1 MYILGHH
8 KGSIASAPVKVEV
21 EKPVPIIE
29 VPALSYDELIEKTVN
44 FGSEALIG
52 EGSSGRV
59 YFANLSIGKD
69 VAVKKLDVATEAESN
84 TEFLSQVCL

>member
-8 KGSIASAPVKVEV
+8 KGSIVSAPIKVEV
-21 EKPVPIIE
+21 EKPVPVIE
-29 VPALSYDELIEKTVN
+29 VPALSFDELIEKTVN

-84 TEFLSQVCL
+84 TEFLSQVC